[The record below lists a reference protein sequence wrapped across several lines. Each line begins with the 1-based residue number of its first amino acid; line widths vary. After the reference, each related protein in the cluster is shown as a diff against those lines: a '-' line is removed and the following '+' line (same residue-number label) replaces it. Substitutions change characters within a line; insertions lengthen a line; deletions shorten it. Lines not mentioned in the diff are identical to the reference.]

1 MNEEKLNQENE
12 ATIASLSP
20 TAAPLVRQILSKG
33 HVPDILTCIANLSS
47 DEVFTPPELVD
58 KMLDIFPEE
67 VWHDSSLRWLD
78 PACKTGIF
86 LRQIAKRLMEG
97 LRDEFPDEEARRQHI
112 FKNMLYGIAITGLT
126 ALMSRRSLYTSKN
139 ASGDKSIAKF
149 DTENGNISYDNR
161 PHTYK
166 NGACI
171 YCGNKEGGELDRD
184 ENQERH
190 AYNFIHLKPEEIKN
204 MKFDVI
210 VGNPPYQLSDG
221 GFGASAMPIYQLF
234 VEQAKKLNPRY
245 LAFIIPSRWF
255 AGGRGLDSFR
265 DEMLKDRHIRTLVDF
280 PNSSDC
286 FPGVDIMGGVCYFV
300 RDNTY
305 EGKCRYIIL
314 GKDEILSE
322 TERYLDDGD
331 INVLIRY
338 PEMVSVLNK
347 VKARNEETVDSII
360 SSQRPFGL
368 RTDFFKNPKKYGFPD
383 VYENKNDVK
392 GASIKVY
399 GLLNGKRRIFY
410 APLGFPFTSSRD
422 QVNKFKVF
430 ISSAYGS
437 PAVGENGKTQVIGEP
452 ILAPQLSACTET
464 FLSAGGFDSEDKA
477 KNFYE
482 YMKTKFFR
490 FLVSIKK
497 TTQHTSKD
505 TYSLVPLLNLNEE
518 WTDKKL
524 YERYELDQNE
534 IDFIEN
540 NIKEMA

>member
-1 MNEEKLNQENE
+1 MNEKKLNQENE
-12 ATIASLSP
+12 AAIASLSP
-20 TAAPLVRQILSKG
+20 ATAPLVRKILSKG

-58 KMLDIFPEE
+58 KLLDIFPEE
-67 VWHDSSLRWLD
+67 VWHDSSLKWLD

-97 LRDEFPDEEARRQHI
+97 LHDEFPDEEARRQYI
-112 FKNMLYGIAITGLT
+112 FKNMLYGIAITDLT

-149 DTENGNISYDNR
+149 DTGNGNISYDNR

-166 NGACI
+166 NGVCI
-171 YCGNKEGGELDRD
+171 HCGNKEGGELDRD
-184 ENQERH
+184 EDKERH
-190 AYNFIHLKPEEIKN
+190 AYNFIHLKPEEVKN
-204 MKFDVI
+204 MRFDVI

-234 VEQAKKLNPRY
+234 VEQAKKLKPRY

-286 FPGVDIMGGVCYFV
+286 FPGVEIKGGVSYFI
-300 RDNTY
+300 RDESY
-305 EGKCRYIIL
+305 SGKCHY
-314 GKDEILSE
+314 EIYRGQEIVSKSD
-322 TERYLDDGD
+322 RFLDDG
-331 INVLIRY
+331 NAGVLIRY
-338 PEMVSVLNK
+338 PEMISVLNK
-347 VKARNEETVDSII
+347 VKSRNEETVDTLV
-360 SSQRPFGL
+360 SSQKPFGL
-368 RTDFFKNPKKYGFPD
+368 RTDALKNPEKYNLPKLSK
-383 VYENKNDVK
+383 NKNNIETLAV
-392 GASIKVY
+392 KVY
-399 GLLNGKRRIFY
+399 GLITGKREERYMPATYDFLQGATSINKWKIFI
-410 APLGFPFTSSRD
+410 P
-422 QVNKFKVF
+422 
-430 ISSAYGS
+430 SAFGN
-437 PAVGENGKTQVIGEP
+437 GEIGEP
-452 ILAPQLSACTET
+452 ITSPILGEPMTACTET
-464 FLSAGGFDSEDKA
+464 FLKVGDWSNSKEPENLIK
-477 KNFYE
+477 
-482 YMKTKFFR
+482 YMQTKFFR

-518 WTDKKL
+518 WTDEKL

-540 NIKEMA
+540 NIKEIA

>member
-1 MNEEKLNQENE
+1 MNEKKLKQENE
-12 ATIASLSP
+12 ATIADSSP

-33 HVPDILTCIANLSS
+33 RIPDILTCIANLSS

-67 VWHDSSLRWLD
+67 VWHDSSLKWLD

-112 FKNMLYGIAITGLT
+112 FKNMLYGIAITDLT

-161 PHTYK
+161 PHTYR

-190 AYNFIHLKPEEIKN
+190 AYNFIHLKPEEINN

-234 VEQAKKLNPRY
+234 VEQAKKLRPRY

-286 FPGVDIMGGVCYFV
+286 FPGVEIKGGVSYFI
-300 RDNTY
+300 RDEKYN
-305 EGKCRYIIL
+305 GKCHY
-314 GKDEILSE
+314 EIYHGQEIVSKSD
-322 TERYLDDGD
+322 RFLDDG
-331 INVLIRY
+331 NAGVLIRY
-338 PEMVSVLNK
+338 PEMISVLDK
-347 VKARNEETVDSII
+347 VKARNEEALDSLV
-360 SSQRPFGL
+360 SSQKPFGL
-368 RTDFFKNPKKYGFPD
+368 RTDALKNPEKYNLPKLSKD
-383 VYENKNDVK
+383 KDAVETLTV
-392 GASIKVY
+392 KVY
-399 GLLNGKRRIFY
+399 GLIGGKRETRYMPATYNFSQ
-410 APLGFPFTSSRD
+410 GSTSI
-422 QVNKFKVF
+422 NKWKVF
-430 ISSAYGS
+430 VPSAFGN
-437 PAVGENGKTQVIGEP
+437 GEMGEP
-452 ILAPQLSACTET
+452 ITNPILGEPMTACTET
-464 FLSAGGFDSEDKA
+464 FLKVGDWNNGKEPENLIK
-477 KNFYE
+477 
-482 YMKTKFFR
+482 YMQTRFFR

-505 TYSLVPLLNLNEE
+505 TYSLVPILNLNEE

-540 NIKEMA
+540 NIKEM